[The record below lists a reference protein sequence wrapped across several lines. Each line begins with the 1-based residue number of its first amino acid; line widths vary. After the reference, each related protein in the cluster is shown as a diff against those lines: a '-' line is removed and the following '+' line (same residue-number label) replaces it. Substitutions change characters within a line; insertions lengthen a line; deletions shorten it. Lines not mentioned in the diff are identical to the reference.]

1 MQVQSLIFPSSGHGR
16 GFRTRSS
23 NGSIGLRKPR
33 WGQTRKMM
41 SPSFWWLSAWFKG
54 HRIVPRGGS
63 LCSGTFRRW
72 LHHGD
77 EIQWHCLVFN
87 TRNIPRKPGL
97 VWYPSNI
104 SPNHL
109 LQLSYI
115 NCWNAKPGS
124 LWGSGRQIAQQSTMT
139 AESRLKRKF
148 KSCSC
153 DTTWDSEIF
162 WL

>member
-1 MQVQSLIFPSSGHGR
+1 MDVDSGR
-16 GFRTRSS
+16 D
-23 NGSIGLRKPR
+23 LP
-33 WGQTRKMM
+33 
-41 SPSFWWLSAWFKG
+41 
-54 HRIVPRGGS
+54 
-63 LCSGTFRRW
+63 TFRLASENQGEAKRERWCRQVFDDYLRGSRDTELYQGVVHCVRGHSWERCW

-87 TRNIPRKPGL
+87 ARNIPRKPGL
-97 VWYPSNI
+97 VWHPSNI

-124 LWGSGRQIAQQSTMT
+124 LWGSGRQIAQQSAMT